1 MIMGVSDKKRV
12 IVSLTSYPKRIG
24 CVRRVLETIYLQ
36 TMQPDK
42 VVLWLAKEQF
52 PNGEQELPG
61 ELYELVHSGKLEIRW
76 CDDLKPHKK
85 YFYAFQE
92 YPDDLVITIDDDV
105 LYPSDM
111 IETLYQ
117 SYLKHPNAVSAMRTH
132 LMVYDRKMRFLPYK
146 KWVRDYDE
154 CIGKASHQLF
164 CTGCGGVLYPVH
176 LFDRKVLDKRAI
188 EENCLMADDIWLKL
202 MELMSNVPVVLCSA
216 YSELQMIDDS
226 QEAALYFSNETA
238 NDAYLKNSLRW
249 YEQNGYDC
257 LAPLRS
263 ISPDENLL
271 TVSSILNGYMQRI
284 DRMEKI
290 PGSVDHSRSFK
301 IVRFVTRPWR
311 AMRRRL
317 KE

>member
-1 MIMGVSDKKRV
+1 MITDVSDEKKI

-24 CVRRVLETIYLQ
+24 CVRKVLETIFLQ

-52 PNGEQELPG
+52 PDAERGLSG
-61 ELYELVHSGKLEIRW
+61 DLYELVHLGKLEIRW

-105 LYPSDM
+105 LYPSNM
-111 IETLYQ
+111 IETLYR
-117 SYLKHPNAVSAMRTH
+117 SYLKHPDAVSAMRTH
-132 LMVYDRKMRFLPYK
+132 LMIYDRKMRFLPYK
-146 KWVRDYDE
+146 RWVRDYDD

-176 LFDRKVLDKRAI
+176 LFDRRYLDKKAI

-202 MELMSNVPVVLCSA
+202 MEMASNVPVVLCSA
-216 YSELQMIDDS
+216 YSELQLIDDS
-226 QEAALYFSNETA
+226 QETALYFSNETA
-238 NDAYLKNSLRW
+238 NDAYLRNSLRW

-257 LAPLRS
+257 LSPLRV
-263 ISPDENLL
+263 ISQDANLL
-271 TVSSILNGYMQRI
+271 TVSNILNGYMKRI
-284 DRMEKI
+284 DRMDGKMD
-290 PGSVDHSRSFK
+290 SVDHSRLFR
-301 IVRFVTRPWR
+301 IARFVTRPWR
-311 AMRRRL
+311 TVRRL
-317 KE
+317 LKG